1 VEPENT
7 MSAPLTFVWD
17 GDTMMPVA
25 SCRRAANATFV
36 VGERYR
42 MEVVEERS
50 QRSHSHY
57 FASIHEMWASLPDEK
72 AVHFPTAVHLRKF
85 ALIRCGYSDQ
95 RQIVCASKA
104 EAQRIAG
111 FIKPMDEYAVVTHH
125 EAVVSVFT
133 AQSQSR
139 KAMGHREFQDSKDRV
154 LDYIAGLLGVER
166 ASVPQARAA

>member
-1 VEPENT
+1 
-7 MSAPLTFVWD
+7 MSAPLTFAWD
-17 GDTMMPVA
+17 GDVMAPVA
-25 SCRRAANATFV
+25 SCRRAANEAFV

-57 FASIHEMWASLPDEK
+57 FASIHEMWASLPDDK
-72 AVHFPTAVHLRKF
+72 AVHFQTPEHLRKF

-104 EAQRIAG
+104 EAQRVAA
-111 FIKPMDEYAVVTHH
+111 FVRPLDEYAVVTTH

-139 KAMGHREFQDSKDRV
+139 KAMGHKAFQESKDKV
-154 LDYIAGLLGVER
+154 LDYIAGLIGVDR
-166 ASVPQARAA
+166 GAVPQQRAA